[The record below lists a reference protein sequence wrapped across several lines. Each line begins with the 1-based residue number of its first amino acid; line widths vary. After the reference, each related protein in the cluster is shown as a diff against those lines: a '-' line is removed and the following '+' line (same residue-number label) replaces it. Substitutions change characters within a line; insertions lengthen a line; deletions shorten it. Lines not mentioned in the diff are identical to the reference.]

1 MVEKSHLL
9 ESFRLQRDTQ
19 KDLKKSPTMNKKQ
32 AKFERLSYC
41 EVYSKDKYATFRSKK
56 QQTQLHQYSP
66 APVEINIFFY
76 RWNGSVIDC
85 FY

>member
-1 MVEKSHLL
+1 
-9 ESFRLQRDTQ
+9 
-19 KDLKKSPTMNKKQ
+19 MNKKQ

-66 APVEINIFFY
+66 APVEINIIFI
-76 RWNGSVIDC
+76 IDC
-85 FY
+85 FYWTTRINMNSFKNWGSFHPQMQLKLQKVWNN